1 MEISLEH
8 LCVGLGWGLWCALHS
23 ILISVTVTE
32 YLKKRLGSGFRFHR
46 LFYSVFSLATLLPLM
61 YYAHSIRSGPFF
73 RWDGYL
79 VIVRY
84 ALILTGSYLFV
95 AGARHYSFS
104 ELFGIRQIAAGRME
118 ATSSDGDT
126 FAVSGIHSAIRHPW
140 YLAGILIVWAQDL
153 SFFVILNNIVISF
166 YFIIGSFLE
175 ERKMMRKFG
184 EKYRDYQRTV
194 SMFVPY
200 YWLKTRVR
208 GNHHLRVFN
217 TNDTDTLPGK
227 SQKLVDAYQAMFN
240 GSTRGIR

>member
-1 MEISLEH
+1 MEISMEH
-8 LCVGLGWGLWCALHS
+8 LYVVLGWVLWCSLHS
-23 ILISVTVTE
+23 ILISVTATE

-61 YYAHSIRSGPFF
+61 YYSNSIRPDPFF

-79 VIVRY
+79 VVVQC

-104 ELFGIRQIAAGRME
+104 ELLGIRQIEAGRKE
-118 ATSSDGDT
+118 STSSDGDT
-126 FAVSGIHSAIRHPW
+126 FAVSGIHSIIRHPW

-153 SFFVILNNIVISF
+153 SFFVILNNIVISI

-184 EKYRDYQRTV
+184 ERYRDYQRTV
-194 SMFVPY
+194 SMLVPCH
-200 YWLKTRVR
+200 WLKTRIG
-208 GNHHLRVFN
+208 GNRRVGGFN
-217 TNDTDTLPGK
+217 TR
-227 SQKLVDAYQAMFN
+227 SY
-240 GSTRGIR
+240 